1 MTGKLV
7 LQVPGESRV
16 LSVSWLQ
23 SNNQNDIRLSGP
35 LGVSVATIKAGPDEV
50 TVDTGG
56 EIVRYRPGDELMTD
70 GLSPLQLP
78 WGELAWWVRGW
89 QDATRTPLP
98 AAGIRNGDWVFTVLQ
113 SDAAGP
119 RLMVLRHPE
128 VRLRLKVREW
138 SAQD

>member
-7 LQVPGESRV
+7 LQMPGESRV
-16 LSVSWLQ
+16 LSVLWHQ
-23 SNNQNDIRLSGP
+23 SDSQSDIRLSGP
-35 LGVSVATIKAGPDEV
+35 LGVSVATIAAGPDEV
-50 TVDTGG
+50 IVDTGD
-56 EIVRYRPGDELMTD
+56 EIFRYRPGDELTTD

-78 WGELAWWVRGW
+78 WGELAWWLRGW

-98 AAGIRNGDWVFTVLQ
+98 AAGVSNGDWVFTVLQ

-119 RLMVLRHPE
+119 SLMVLRHPE

-138 SAQD
+138 SAQR